1 MGIHIL
7 RHFKEE
13 MTRATDMQLQVI
25 SNIMFRYTTKK
36 LKNEAILKYWMHC
49 YVVLINIIY
58 SIYSKQDSEIP
69 PL

>member
-1 MGIHIL
+1 MGVVFMGIYVL

-36 LKNEAILKYWMHC
+36 INFLSFCVKNQ
-49 YVVLINIIY
+49 
-58 SIYSKQDSEIP
+58 SIGSEQQ
-69 PL
+69 LFK